1 MQQQEH
7 RISHVIVNNLGG
19 ITSLIDN
26 LIRYRGTGALPQE
39 LILLDIAGNV
49 NSPAILRPQADLTV
63 KRFSLH
69 PRHNWYDV
77 YRRLAGELR
86 SSGGVLVS
94 NDTYDLIMLTRF
106 NIPKKVVQ
114 IVHDAYNIKLAIQF
128 ETVVDAFICHS
139 LFYYETLRQLLYY
152 RREDIFYIPYGIPLA
167 GAPRISRRHDR
178 PLRLLYLGRHDIN
191 KGVFDLYAIHRLL
204 LQKNVPVDWMI
215 LGKGPETDKLKEQWK
230 EEKAVQFHTPLSNE
244 ELFPLAAGNDIF
256 VFPTKFEGFPVA
268 LIETMSL
275 GCVPVVSDLPGGV
288 RELVHTGETGF
299 RCPPDDPAAFAGYIE
314 KLHLQRDL
322 LEQMSQK
329 AYESV
334 RTGHNAEIQS
344 PRYQELFTKVAA
356 SAGPPRH
363 HTVKKKLGS
372 RLDQPWLPNSI
383 VKFLRKVSE

>member
-1 MQQQEH
+1 M
-7 RISHVIVNNLGG
+7 INNVTRRRGREVQHKNWFLGHK
-19 ITSLIDN
+19 TATEN
-26 LIRYRGTGALPQE
+26 
-39 LILLDIAGNV
+39 
-49 NSPAILRPQADLTV
+49 PAAVLGPHGCNKV
-63 KRFSLH
+63 KAFPTT

-314 KLHLQRDL
+314 KW
-322 LEQMSQK
+322 
-329 AYESV
+329 
-334 RTGHNAEIQS
+334 
-344 PRYQELFTKVAA
+344 PRKGAVW
-356 SAGPPRH
+356 
-363 HTVKKKLGS
+363 KKWSK
-372 RLDQPWLPNSI
+372 R
-383 VKFLRKVSE
+383 V